1 MQIFLEEALG
11 SIKIGQLMGAKL
23 GKAGGK
29 KLMKVMYRCQYKML
43 ECNKS

>member
-23 GKAGGK
+23 RKAGGK
-29 KLMKVMYRCQYKML
+29 
-43 ECNKS
+43 N

>member
-23 GKAGGK
+23 RKAGGK
-29 KLMKVMYRCQYKML
+29 NR
-43 ECNKS
+43 